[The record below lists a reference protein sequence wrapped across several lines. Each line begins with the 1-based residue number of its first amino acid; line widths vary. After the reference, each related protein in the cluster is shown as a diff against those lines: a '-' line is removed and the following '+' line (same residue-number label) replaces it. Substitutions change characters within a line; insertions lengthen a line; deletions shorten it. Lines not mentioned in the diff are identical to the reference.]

1 MRNFHL
7 KILIL
12 FLIVTGFYSATN
24 AQTPRFVKYPVME
37 SGTLIY
43 MPSEPTFD
51 KSYSEDSS
59 EVYTCQVDFG
69 NAQYG
74 AIIVKIK
81 EALGSDTIAWEE
93 LLLSYM
99 EFLSS
104 SAFMLTNVMEP
115 GYGHTLESHPAARG
129 ILMYGEDADKKQY
142 AIKGWVDEN
151 FIAVLYVSSMEE
163 MNYNFQNLYL
173 NGFRFPEK

>member
-1 MRNFHL
+1 MKYFNSKCLFVCL
-7 KILIL
+7 ILIAVCST
-12 FLIVTGFYSATN
+12 IN
-24 AQTPRFVKYPVME
+24 AQTPRFVKYPVLE
-37 SGTLIY
+37 SEALIY
-43 MPSEPTFD
+43 MPAEPTFD

-129 ILMYGEDADKKQY
+129 ILMYGEDTDKKQY